1 MEEEDQE
8 MTQPAV
14 VTKQIVMYG
23 SGLTWIPEQ
32 KTVEGATWF
41 KVSKWD
47 RGLFR
52 FVHGKGLD
60 LRAKEDKQK
69 LSLDTPFF
77 ENMLTRRQ
85 EAFNEA
91 ISERLKDEENDES
104 QQSDKT
110 QKKTKKTKEFKA
122 TQKHEIYAPHS
133 IQIDLPGETEDGNKV
148 QCRTLFEG
156 MGTRTIWLELK
167 DDVVKHIQSSFKQ
180 SEARQRKTIK
190 PRKAKA
196 YRK

>member
-1 MEEEDQE
+1 MEQEDEE
-8 MTQPAV
+8 MTAPTV
-14 VTKQIVMYG
+14 VTKQIVTYG

-32 KTVEGATWF
+32 KTAEGVTWF

-52 FVHGKGLD
+52 FVYGKGLD
-60 LRAKEDKQK
+60 LRKNTDNQN

-91 ISERLKDEENDES
+91 ISERLKDEENDEAP
-104 QQSDKT
+104 QPEKA

-133 IQIDLPGETEDGNKV
+133 IEIHLPGETEDGNKV

-156 MGTRTIWLELK
+156 VGTRTMWLELK
-167 DDVVKHIQSSFKQ
+167 DDVVKHIQTSFKH
-180 SEARQRKTIK
+180 SEAKPRKTIK

>member
-8 MTQPAV
+8 MTQPTV

-69 LSLDTPFF
+69 LLRECCGRFF
-77 ENMLTRRQ
+77 L
-85 EAFNEA
+85 
-91 ISERLKDEENDES
+91 
-104 QQSDKT
+104 KT
-110 QKKTKKTKEFKA
+110 QSLPGTSF
-122 TQKHEIYAPHS
+122 I
-133 IQIDLPGETEDGNKV
+133 IQI
-148 QCRTLFEG
+148 
-156 MGTRTIWLELK
+156 I
-167 DDVVKHIQSSFKQ
+167 
-180 SEARQRKTIK
+180 
-190 PRKAKA
+190 AK
-196 YRK
+196 RRFI

>member
-1 MEEEDQE
+1 MEQEDEE
-8 MTQPAV
+8 MTEPKV
-14 VTKQIVMYG
+14 VTKQIVVYG

-52 FVHGKGLD
+52 FVYGKGLD
-60 LRAKEDKQK
+60 LRARTDKQNQ
-69 LSLDTPFF
+69 SLDTPFF
-77 ENMLTRRQ
+77 ENMLARRQ

-91 ISERLKDEENDES
+91 ISERLKDEDNDDPEQS
-104 QQSDKT
+104 QKA
-110 QKKTKKTKEFKA
+110 QKKTKKKEFKA

-133 IQIDLPGETEDGNKV
+133 IHIDLPGETEDGNKV

-156 MGTRTIWLELK
+156 IGTRTIWLELK
-167 DDVVKHIQSSFKQ
+167 DDVVKHIQTSFKH
-180 SEARQRKTIK
+180 SEAKQRKTIK

-196 YRK
+196 CRK